1 MSRQIDISS
10 IYNQYG
16 PDLYAYARHL
26 GFADDSA
33 KDAIHD
39 VFYKL
44 CIGNYTLESFANL
57 KFFLFRS
64 LKNRLIDIHRTNKE
78 YAGTV
83 SQDTNIYE
91 NMEFH
96 FNVTVEDELIET
108 EYRKEIKQKVEKVLS
123 NLTSRQREIVYLR
136 YIHEYSY
143 EEISELLNISV
154 VSCRNS
160 ISKSLTLLK
169 KTSLSLASILHIISS
184 LCYYE

>member
-1 MSRQIDISS
+1 MIHQLDISS
-10 IYNQYG
+10 IYKEYG
-16 PDLYAYARHL
+16 SDLYAYARHL

-44 CIGNYTLESFANL
+44 CIGNYTCKSFVNL
-57 KFFLFRS
+57 KLFLFRS

-78 YAGTV
+78 YAATV
-83 SQDTNIYE
+83 SHEAYVYE
-91 NMEFH
+91 NMGFN
-96 FNVTVEDELIET
+96 FNVTVEDELIEI

-123 NLTSRQREIVYLR
+123 NLTNRQREIVYLR

-154 VSCRNS
+154 ESCRNS
-160 ISKSLTLLK
+160 VSKSITLLK
-169 KTSLSLASILHIISS
+169 NTSLSLACILNIISS
-184 LCYYE
+184 LSYCK